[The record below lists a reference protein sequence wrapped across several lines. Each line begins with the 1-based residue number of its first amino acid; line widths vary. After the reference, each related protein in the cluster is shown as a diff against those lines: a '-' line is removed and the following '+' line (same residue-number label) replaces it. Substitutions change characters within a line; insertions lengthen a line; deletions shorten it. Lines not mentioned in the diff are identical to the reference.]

1 LCGRVAEG
9 KDLERSSVVRKKT
22 KQVVEFL
29 DGMHDYIRKSP
40 LLRSDTSKK
49 TEARMQ
55 AEIRP
60 IIINFLTK
68 YFRKLGYKDDEA
80 KAHASFYWEG
90 QEGSFGRK
98 RAMTFGAR
106 NYPDF
111 IIKEPYLVAIEY
123 KKSASGGLI
132 KQGIGQS
139 IMHTLSGDFDFV
151 YFLFHDQNKDKRI
164 EKSVKKK
171 KGKEKRIVD
180 LMWNT
185 FNVRIKVI

>member
-1 LCGRVAEG
+1 MKRNPQLNN
-9 KDLERSSVVRKKT
+9 DLWERSCVVRKKT

-29 DGMHDYIRKSP
+29 DGMHDYITKSP
-40 LLRSDTSKK
+40 LLRSDTSQK
-49 TEARMQ
+49 TESQMQ

-68 YFRKLGYKDDEA
+68 YFRELGYKDDEA

-90 QEGSFGRK
+90 QEGSFGQK

-106 NYPDF
+106 NYPDY
-111 IIKEPYLVAIEY
+111 IVTKPYLVAIEY

-139 IMHTLSGDFDFV
+139 IMHTLCGDFDFV
-151 YFLFHDQNKDKRI
+151 YLLFHDQNKDKRI
-164 EKSVKKK
+164 KKSIKSEKEKS
-171 KGKEKRIVD
+171 IVD

-185 FNVRIKVI
+185 FNVWIKII

>member
-1 LCGRVAEG
+1 M
-9 KDLERSSVVRKKT
+9 RKKT

-29 DGMHDYIRKSP
+29 DDMHDYITKSP

-49 TEARMQ
+49 TESQMQ

-68 YFRKLGYKDDEA
+68 YFRELGYKDDEA

-90 QEGSFGRK
+90 QEGTFGQE
-98 RAMTFGAR
+98 RALTFGAR

-111 IIKEPYLVAIEY
+111 IVTKPYLVAIEY
-123 KKSASGGLI
+123 KKSASGGLV

-164 EKSVKKK
+164 RKSTSDKKEKSV
-171 KGKEKRIVD
+171 VD

-185 FNVRIKVI
+185 FNVWIKII